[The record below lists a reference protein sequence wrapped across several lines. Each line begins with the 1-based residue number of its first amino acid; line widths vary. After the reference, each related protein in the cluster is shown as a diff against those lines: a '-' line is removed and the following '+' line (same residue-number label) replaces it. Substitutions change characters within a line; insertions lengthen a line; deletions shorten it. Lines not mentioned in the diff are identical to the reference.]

1 MSQEE
6 STQAEGVA
14 IIGMALRFPGARDAE
29 SFWKNLR
36 EGVEP
41 RTELTDAAL
50 DAAGVSRSVRE
61 QPGFVRAAFALEGV
75 ADFDAAFFGYS
86 PREAETMDPQHRL
99 FLECAW
105 EALERTGYDSSRWP
119 GAISVFAGEG
129 RSAYLANHL
138 LSRPDVVGS
147 LGYFALMVGNE
158 KDYLATRVSHRLDLR
173 GPSLT
178 VQTAC
183 STSLVAV
190 HQACQSLLTGESE
203 LALAGGVS
211 VELPQRAGYVHREGG
226 ILSPDGHCRAFDE
239 QSAGTV
245 TGSGV
250 AVVVLKR
257 LADALEDG
265 DHIHAVIRGTAINN
279 DGASKVGYTAP
290 SVDGQAQVVSEA
302 LSVAGVEPGSIQYVE
317 AHGTATPLGDPIEVA
332 ALNQVFAGLPRD
344 SIALGSL
351 KSNLGHMDA
360 AAGVAGL
367 IKAALSLEHG
377 QLPPSLHFQRP
388 NPRIPF
394 EEGPFFVNA
403 ALKPWPRTQGPR
415 RAGVS
420 SFGIGGTNAHAV
432 LEEAPAVAARRTGS
446 RPWQLLA
453 LSARTAPA
461 LEEATANLATHLER
475 HPEVELADVAHTLQ
489 VGRRRFE
496 HRRVLVCRDVQ
507 DAREALAARRLLS
520 EVGDGSRRSVAFLF
534 PGQGAQH
541 VDMGRG
547 LYESEPL
554 FRQHVDA
561 CCERLTPLVGEDL
574 RRLLFP
580 AAAQREEATRR
591 LEQTALAQ
599 PALFTLEYA
608 LARWW
613 MDAGVEPKA
622 MLGHSLGQYVA
633 ACLADVFSLEDAL
646 ALVALRGQSMQRMPP
661 GSMLSV
667 ALPEAELRALLAGR
681 PVELAAINAPSLCV
695 ATGPTEAVQA
705 LQEEL
710 VRRGVE
716 CRRLHTSHAN
726 HSAMMEPVMG
736 PLGERLGRMRLSPPK
751 IPCLSNLTGTWMT
764 DAEAVDPRAWVEH
777 LRRPVRFAEG
787 VAALLAEP
795 DRVLL
800 EVGPGQTLTMLARQ
814 TPGAAGRTVV
824 ASLRRPQEER
834 ADLPV
839 LLEAAGRLWL
849 AGVELKGERL
859 QGPGEHR
866 RLRLPTY
873 PFQRER
879 FWVEPGAGLAAAP
892 RAAGATVRKREDV
905 SQWFHQPAWKPTP
918 PPVAPVLERGTP
930 VLAFVEESGPGAR
943 LVERLRAEGAEVVRV
958 VPAEGFSRREDGTY
972 GLAPGEPSGYQTL
985 LAELEA
991 AGRLPRRVVHLWN
1004 LGPEAGGGED
1014 AALATG
1020 LERGL
1025 YSTVFLAR
1033 ALGPHAARTPVEV
1046 VLAVS
1051 GVLEVAGGEPLV
1063 PARAT
1068 VLGPCRV
1075 VPQENPGLRLRCVDV
1090 EVPGSASQEERLVER
1105 LLAEVRLP
1113 AGEPVVAWR
1122 GARRYV
1128 EHFEPAPLPAAG
1140 VAPLRER
1147 GVYLLT
1153 GGLGRIGLGLAEHLA
1168 AAVKARLVLVG
1179 RSPFP
1184 AREEW
1189 DAWVA
1194 AHGAQDEVSR
1204 KLHRLR
1210 EMERQ
1215 GAEVLVLPA
1224 DVSQR
1229 EQLAGVLA
1237 RAEAHFGALHGV
1249 VHSAGSIGAGTH
1261 VPLEQL
1267 ERAHCEEQLAAKV
1280 HGTRWL
1286 EAALSGR
1293 KLDFVVLQSSLS
1305 TVLGGPGFTAY
1316 AAANA
1321 FLDALAAQRTRE
1333 GGTPWLSVDWDGWR
1347 GAEESGP
1354 SLHDMTLAEG
1364 SDALRRLLAARAEG
1378 RWVVSTADLS
1388 ARLAVWQKREAA
1400 GPATSPPPGAER
1412 QGHARPA
1419 LRNEY
1424 VAPRDGVER
1433 DVAAIWRELLGIE
1446 QPGIHDDFFELG
1458 GHSLVGAQVVARVRK
1473 AFQVELSL
1481 RALFETPTIAGMALA
1496 IVQARAESM
1505 DDEEMAALLAELD

>member
-1 MSQEE
+1 M
-6 STQAEGVA
+6 QAEGVA
-14 IIGMALRFPGARDAE
+14 IIGMALRVPGARDAE
-29 SFWKNLR
+29 SFWRTLR
-36 EGVEP
+36 DGVEP
-41 RTELTDAAL
+41 RTELTDAHL
-50 DAAGVSRSVRE
+50 DAAGVPRSLRE
-61 QPGFVRAAFALEGV
+61 QPGYVRSAFVLDGV

-105 EALERTGYDSSRWP
+105 EALERTGYDSTRSP

-129 RSAYLANHL
+129 RSAYLASNL
-138 LSRPDVVGS
+138 LTRQDLINA

-190 HQACQSLLTGESE
+190 HQACQSLLTGESN

-211 VELPQRAGYVHREGG
+211 LQLPQGAGYLHQEGG
-226 ILSPDGHCRAFDE
+226 ILSPDGHCRPFDE
-239 QSAGTV
+239 QGAGTV
-245 TGSGV
+245 AGSGV

-257 LADALEDG
+257 LSDALEDG
-265 DHIHAVIRGTAINN
+265 DTIHAVIRGTAINN

-290 SVDGQAQVVSEA
+290 SVDGQAQVISEA
-302 LSVAGVEPGSIQYVE
+302 FAVAGVEPGSVQYVE

-332 ALNQVFAGLPRD
+332 ALNQVFQGLERE

-367 IKAALSLEHG
+367 IKAALALEHR
-377 QLPPSLHFQRP
+377 QLPPSLHFQKP

-394 EEGPFFVNA
+394 EDGPFFVNA
-403 ALKPWPRTQGPR
+403 SLRDWPETDGPR
-415 RAGVS
+415 RAAVS

-432 LEEAPAVAARRTGS
+432 LEEAPAQAARTAS
-446 RPWQLLA
+446 PRPWQLLT
-453 LSARTAPA
+453 LSARSAPA
-461 LEEATANLATHLER
+461 LEEATENLATHLER
-475 HPEVELADVAHTLQ
+475 HPEVDLADVAHTLQ

-496 HRRVLVCRDVQ
+496 HRRVLVCRDVR
-507 DAREALAARRLLS
+507 DAREALKARRLLS

-561 CCERLTPLVGEDL
+561 CCERLTPHLGEDL
-574 RRLLFP
+574 RKLLYP
-580 AAAQREEATRR
+580 AASQREEATRR

-608 LARWW
+608 LACWW
-613 MDAGVEPKA
+613 MDAGVQPRA
-622 MLGHSLGQYVA
+622 LLGHSLGQYVA
-633 ACLADVFSLEDAL
+633 ACLAGVFSLEDAL
-646 ALVALRGQSMQRMPP
+646 ALVALRGQLMQRLPT

-667 ALPEAELRALLAGR
+667 NLPEAELRALLAGR
-681 PVELAAINAPSLCV
+681 PVELAAINAPGLCV
-695 ATGPTEAVQA
+695 ASGPTEAVQA

-710 VRRGVE
+710 GRRGVE

-726 HSAMMEPVMG
+726 HSAMVEPMMA
-736 PLGERLGRMRLSPPK
+736 PLAERLGRMRLSAPS
-751 IPCLSNLTGTWMT
+751 IPCVSNLTGTWMT
-764 DAEAVDPRAWVEH
+764 DAEATDPRAWAEH
-777 LRRPVRFAEG
+777 LRRPVRFSSG

-800 EVGPGQTLTMLARQ
+800 EVGPGQALTMLARQ
-814 TPGAAGRTVV
+814 APEAAGRTLVP
-824 ASLRRPQEER
+824 SMRRPQDER
-834 ADLPV
+834 PDVPV

-849 AGVELKGERL
+849 AGVELKGEKL
-859 QGPGEHR
+859 QGPGER
-866 RLRLPTY
+866 RRARLPTY

-879 FWVEPGAGLAAAP
+879 YWVEPGTGVPGASAPAAT
-892 RAAGATVRKREDV
+892 GRKREDV
-905 SQWFHQPAWKPTP
+905 SQWFYQPAWRPTP
-918 PPVAPVLERGTP
+918 PLSAPALERGTR
-930 VLAFVEESGPGAR
+930 VLAFVDEGGPGAR
-943 LVERLRAEGAEVVRV
+943 LVERLHAQGAEVVRV
-958 VPAEGFSRREDGTY
+958 VPAEGFSRLSEGTY
-972 GLAPGEPSGYQTL
+972 GLAPGEPGGYQTL
-985 LAELEA
+985 VEELAA
-991 AGRLPRRVVHLWN
+991 AGRLPSRVVHLWN
-1004 LGPEAGGGED
+1004 LGPETEGGED
-1014 AALATG
+1014 AALATA
-1020 LERGL
+1020 LERAL
-1025 YSTVFLAR
+1025 YSPVFLAR
-1033 ALGPHAARTPVEV
+1033 ALKSHAARSPVEV

-1051 GVLEVAGGEPLV
+1051 GALEVTGGEVRV

-1075 VPQENPGLRLRCVDV
+1075 VPQEEPGLRLRCVDV
-1090 EVPGSASQEERLVER
+1090 ELPTSAAWEARWVERLVE
-1105 LLAEVRLP
+1105 EVRLP

-1128 EHFEPAPLPAAG
+1128 EHFEPAPLPAPG
-1140 VAPLRER
+1140 SEVAPLRER

-1194 AHGAQDEVSR
+1194 GHGESDAVSR
-1204 KLHRLR
+1204 KIHRLR
-1210 EMERQ
+1210 ELERQ
-1215 GAEVLVLPA
+1215 GAEVLVLRA
-1224 DVSQR
+1224 DVSRR
-1229 EQLAGVLA
+1229 EQLESVLA
-1237 RAEAHFGALHGV
+1237 RAEERFGTVHGV
-1249 VHSAGSIGAGTH
+1249 VHSAGSIGARTH

-1293 KLDFVVLQSSLS
+1293 TLDFVVLQSSLS

-1321 FLDALAAQRTRE
+1321 FQDALAARRTRE
-1333 GGTPWLSVDWDGWR
+1333 GGTPWLSIDWDGWHD
-1347 GAEESGP
+1347 GEDGP
-1354 SLHDMTLAEG
+1354 AGLDMTLAEG
-1364 SDALRRLLAARAEG
+1364 SNALRRLLAARAEG
-1378 RWVVSTADLS
+1378 RWVVSTADLP
-1388 ARLAVWQKREAA
+1388 ARLAVWQRREASA
-1400 GPATSPPPGAER
+1400 PGAKQQAAPGG

-1424 VAPRDGVER
+1424 VAPRDSIER
-1433 DVAAIWRELLGIE
+1433 EVAAIWQELLGVA

-1458 GHSLVGAQVVARVRK
+1458 GHSLVGSQVVARVCK
-1473 AFQVELSL
+1473 AFEVELSL
-1481 RALFETPTIAGMALA
+1481 RTLFETPTIAGMALA
-1496 IVQARAESM
+1496 IVQSRADNM
-1505 DDEEMAALLAELD
+1505 GDEELESLLAELA

>member
-1 MSQEE
+1 MR
-6 STQAEGVA
+6 AEGVA
-14 IIGMALRFPGARDAE
+14 IIGMALRVPGARDAE
-29 SFWKNLR
+29 SFWRNLR
-36 EGVEP
+36 DGVEP
-41 RTELTDAAL
+41 RTELTDAHL
-50 DAAGVSRSVRE
+50 DAAGVPRSLRE
-61 QPGFVRAAFALEGV
+61 QPGYVRAGFVLDGV

-105 EALERTGYDSSRWP
+105 EALERTGHDSTRSP

-129 RSAYLANHL
+129 RSAYLASNL
-138 LSRPDVVGS
+138 LTRQDLVSA

-190 HQACQSLLTGESE
+190 HQACQSLLTGESN

-211 VELPQRAGYVHREGG
+211 LQLPQGAGYLHQEGG
-226 ILSPDGHCRAFDE
+226 ILSPDGHCRPFDE
-239 QSAGTV
+239 QGAGTV
-245 TGSGV
+245 AGSGV

-265 DHIHAVIRGTAINN
+265 DTIHAVIRGTAVNN

-290 SVDGQAQVVSEA
+290 SVDGQAHVISEA
-302 LSVAGVEPGSIQYVE
+302 LAVAGVEPGSIQYVE

-332 ALNQVFAGLPRD
+332 ALNQVFQGLERE

-367 IKAALSLEHG
+367 IKAALALEHR
-377 QLPPSLHFQRP
+377 QLPPSLHFQKP

-394 EEGPFFVNA
+394 EDGPFHVNA
-403 ALKPWPRTQGPR
+403 SLRDWPETDGPR
-415 RAGVS
+415 RAAVS

-432 LEEAPAVAARRTGS
+432 LEEAPAPASRTAS
-446 RPWQLLA
+446 ARPWQLLA
-453 LSARTAPA
+453 LSARSAPA
-461 LEEATANLATHLER
+461 LEEATENLATHLER
-475 HPEVELADVAHTLQ
+475 HPEVNLADVAYTLQ

-507 DAREALAARRLLS
+507 EAREALKARRMLS
-520 EVGDGSRRSVAFLF
+520 EVGDGSRRSVAFLI

-554 FRQHVDA
+554 FRQHMDA
-561 CCERLTPLVGEDL
+561 CCERLAPHLGEDL
-574 RRLLFP
+574 RKLLYP
-580 AAAQREEATRR
+580 TASQREEAARR
-591 LEQTALAQ
+591 LEQTAIAQ
-599 PALFTLEYA
+599 PALFTLDYA

-613 MDAGVEPKA
+613 MDAGVQPRA
-622 MLGHSLGQYVA
+622 LLGHSLGQYVA
-633 ACLADVFSLEDAL
+633 ACLAGVFSLEDAL
-646 ALVALRGQSMQRMPP
+646 ALVALRGQLLQRLPT

-667 ALPEAELRALLAGR
+667 SLPEAELRALLAGR
-681 PVELAAINAPSLCV
+681 PLDLAAINAPGLSV
-695 ATGPTEAVQA
+695 ASGPTEAVQA

-710 VRRGVE
+710 GRRGVE

-726 HSAMMEPVMG
+726 HSAMVEPMMA
-736 PLGERLGRMRLSPPK
+736 PLAERLGRMRLSAPS
-751 IPCLSNLTGTWMT
+751 IPCISNLTGTWMT
-764 DAEAVDPRAWVEH
+764 DAEATDPRAWAEH
-777 LRRPVRFAEG
+777 LRRPVRFSAG
-787 VAALLAEP
+787 VATLLTEP

-800 EVGPGQTLTMLARQ
+800 EVGPGQALTMLARQ
-814 TPGAAGRTVV
+814 APEAAGRTLV
-824 ASLRRPQEER
+824 ASMRRPQDER
-834 ADLPV
+834 PDVPV
-839 LLEAAGRLWL
+839 LLDAAGRLWL
-849 AGVELKGERL
+849 AGVELKGEKL
-859 QGPGEHR
+859 QGPGER
-866 RLRLPTY
+866 RRTRLPTY

-879 FWVEPGAGLAAAP
+879 YWVEPGTGMAPGASAPAAS
-892 RAAGATVRKREDV
+892 GRKREDV

-918 PPVAPVLERGTP
+918 PLSVPALERGTG
-930 VLAFVEESGPGAR
+930 VLAFVDEGGPGAR
-943 LVERLRAEGAEVVRV
+943 LVERLRAQGAEVVSV
-958 VPAEGFSRREDGTY
+958 VPAEGFSRLGEGTY
-972 GLAPGEPSGYQTL
+972 GLAPGEPGGYQTL
-985 LAELEA
+985 VEELAA
-991 AGRLPRRVVHLWN
+991 AGRLPGRVVHLWN

-1014 AALATG
+1014 AALATT
-1020 LERGL
+1020 LERAL
-1025 YSTVFLAR
+1025 YSPLFLAR
-1033 ALGPHAARTPVEV
+1033 ALKPHAARSPVEV

-1051 GVLEVAGGEPLV
+1051 GALEVTGGEARV

-1075 VPQENPGLRLRCVDV
+1075 VPQEEPGLRLRCVDV
-1090 EVPGSASQEERLVER
+1090 EVPTSTAQEARWVERLVE
-1105 LLAEVRLP
+1105 EVRLP

-1128 EHFEPAPLPAAG
+1128 EHFEPTPLPAPG
-1140 VAPLRER
+1140 PEVAPLRER

-1194 AHGAQDEVSR
+1194 GHGESDAVSR
-1204 KLHRLR
+1204 KIHRLR
-1210 EMERQ
+1210 EMERL
-1215 GAEVLVLPA
+1215 GAEVLVLRA
-1224 DVSQR
+1224 DVSRR
-1229 EQLAGVLA
+1229 EQLASVLA
-1237 RAEAHFGALHGV
+1237 RAEERFGTVHGV
-1249 VHSAGSIGAGTH
+1249 VHSAGSIGAQTH

-1286 EAALSGR
+1286 EAALSER
-1293 KLDFVVLQSSLS
+1293 TLDFVVLQSSLS
-1305 TVLGGPGFTAY
+1305 TVLGGAGFTAY

-1321 FLDALAAQRTRE
+1321 FQDAFAARRTRE
-1333 GGTPWLSVDWDGWR
+1333 GGTPWLSIDWDGWR
-1347 GAEESGP
+1347 DGEDGP
-1354 SLHDMTLAEG
+1354 AGLDMTLAEG

-1378 RWVVSTADLS
+1378 RWVVSTADLP
-1388 ARLAVWQKREAA
+1388 ARLAVWQRREASA
-1400 GPATSPPPGAER
+1400 PGAKQQAAAPGG

-1424 VAPRDGVER
+1424 VAPRDAIER
-1433 DVAAIWRELLGIE
+1433 EVAAIWQELLGVA

-1458 GHSLVGAQVVARVRK
+1458 GHSLVGSQVVARVCK
-1473 AFQVELSL
+1473 AFEVELSL
-1481 RALFETPTIAGMALA
+1481 RALFETPTIAGMATA
-1496 IVQARAESM
+1496 IVQSRA
-1505 DDEEMAALLAELD
+1505 DKLGDEELESLLAELT